1 MATAFDTLFGP
12 LSKNYCFLF
21 YFFSLFGLV
30 ALVFF
35 LVTGLFLGF
44 RSKKDGAFYIQVIG
58 VSLMYGIVYL
68 QNRMLFNMCSHSL

>member
-21 YFFSLFGLV
+21 YFFSVFGLI

-35 LVTGLFLGF
+35 LVTGFFIGI
-44 RSKKDGAFYIQVIG
+44 RGKKDFAFYIQIIG
-58 VSLMYGIVYL
+58 VSLMYGIIYL
-68 QNRMLFNMCSHSL
+68 QNRILFNMCSNTM